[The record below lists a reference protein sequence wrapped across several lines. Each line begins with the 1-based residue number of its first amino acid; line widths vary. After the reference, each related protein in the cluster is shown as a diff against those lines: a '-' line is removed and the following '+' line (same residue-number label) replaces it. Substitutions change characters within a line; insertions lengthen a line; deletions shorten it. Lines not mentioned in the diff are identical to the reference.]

1 MGTTLG
7 QVKCYD
13 VARAALRWSAPGGV
27 DGALAALA
35 SSPDGAGGVLV
46 LAAGGEAAVLS
57 PDSGAVLSQW
67 RASKHRLCRG
77 AMLPG
82 GGALV
87 AGSAVALHDAASGAR
102 QHKWTGHAAPVVAL
116 AATPDGLYC
125 CTAGEGERAVAVW
138 SLAAGKSGECGAA
151 VNSSPLAAVD
161 LIILH
166 LTAHVPTGQPAAR
179 LSF

>member
-1 MGTTLG
+1 MGTTSG

-13 VARAALRWSAPGGV
+13 VARARLLWAAPGGV
-27 DGALAALA
+27 DGSLAALA
-35 SSPDGAGGVLV
+35 CSPDGAGGVLV
-46 LAAGGEAAVLS
+46 LASGGEAAVLS
-57 PDSGAVLSQW
+57 PDSGALLSQW
-67 RASKHRLCRG
+67 RASKHRLSRG

-116 AATPDGLYC
+116 AATPDGQYC

-138 SLAAGKSGECGAA
+138 SLAAGKSGESGTFTER
-151 VNSSPLAAVD
+151 S
-161 LIILH
+161 
-166 LTAHVPTGQPAAR
+166 T
-179 LSF
+179 